1 MKEFDWEKFKDGIRN
16 IRVHCKTEEEANDF
30 LKLCDKNGIKW
41 SSGENTTEENILKI
55 KKLLN
60 IKNDNLLIEKNSS
73 DFYLL
78 KGFFLKLKEEGF
90 NFPIKKEKEIVF
102 DFEDKFDIKY
112 LLKTAEYLLSKNEKD
127 KEKDLIKEQSKIYG
141 NDYKSIATI
150 LNLEEKAVE
159 LVLKRI
165 ENTKSVMRK
174 ANPKVKD

>member
-1 MKEFDWEKFKDGIRN
+1 MLTENQEVQIRN
-16 IRVHCKTEEEANDF
+16 IIKLVNT
-30 LKLCDKNGIKW
+30 LKENNTKSKKEIELEKFIKENF
-41 SSGENTTEENILKI
+41 ENTTEENILKI

-174 ANPKVKD
+174 VNPNVKNEA